1 MVILEQAMNRRFLYS
16 VLIAAT
22 VAALMSETVL
32 ADSIRNKAGINYSG
46 RIRGLSPEGIVIDI
60 SGSTRTFAYA
70 DVAKVSVDEAPDLGK
85 AEDLLNSGEAAEAAK
100 LYVKVRDKGGS
111 AWLKHFVDA
120 RLVRSY
126 DESKQFY
133 RAVKAMISLCAMQ
146 SPLALQVAQP
156 SPLAKGS
163 ADNQSSLKEI
173 EQALATVP
181 AGVFADRLKSLR
193 INILMVEGNQ
203 SEILGL
209 VEEQLKSPDPLVRK
223 QARIKHFQIL
233 LDLGRVE
240 DAGRSLEQAGEDLDN
255 AERQPLLY
263 YIEGRKLYA
272 KAEAARKAAEGKPD
286 QPSDERDYLRAALNF
301 MRLPVLYS
309 LAQKDLAAESLV
321 WAARAMQK
329 AGAPAQ
335 EIGTVLDEAVRKF
348 PNTRGAEMAQKMMED
363 MGGGS

>member
-1 MVILEQAMNRRFLYS
+1 MNRRFTYS
-16 VLIAAT
+16 MLIAAMI
-22 VAALMSETVL
+22 AALTSGTVL
-32 ADSIRNKAGINYSG
+32 ADSIRNSAGINYAG
-46 RIRGLSPEGIVIDI
+46 RVRGLSPEGVVIDV
-60 SGSTRTFAYA
+60 SGSARTFAYA
-70 DVAKVSVDEAPDLGK
+70 EIAKLAVDEAPDLGK

-100 LYVKVRDKGGS
+100 LYAKVRDKGGS

-146 SPLALQVAQP
+146 SPLASQVGQP

-181 AGVFADRLKSLR
+181 AGAFADRLKSLR
-193 INILMVEGNQ
+193 INILMVEGNPA
-203 SEILGL
+203 EILGL
-209 VEEQLKSPDPLVRK
+209 VEEQLKSPDVSVRK

-233 LDLGRVE
+233 LDLNRVD
-240 DAGRSLEQAGEDLDN
+240 DAGRSLEQAGDDLDN
-255 AERQPLLY
+255 SERQPLMY
-263 YIEGRKLYA
+263 YIEGRRLYA

-286 QPSDERDYLRAALNF
+286 QPADERDYLRAALKF

-335 EIGTVLDEAVRKF
+335 EVGTVLDEAVRKF
-348 PNTRGAEMAQKMMED
+348 PNTRGSDMAHKMMED